1 MVSDATLE
9 GELEWYAFPVSRGVR
24 QGGVISPILFA
35 LYIDDLLYELQQ
47 SGVGHVLTVN
57 CWIMLTFLD
66 ALVISVSKQMI
77 SCLGLGFV
85 ILLYRLD
92 CFLVIVCLSMV
103 VLCGLLIVVKY
114 T

>member
-35 LYIDDLLYELQQ
+35 LYIDNLLYELQQ
-47 SGVGHVLTVN
+47 CGVGHVLTCKLLGNADVLR
-57 CWIMLTFLD
+57 CSRDFC
-66 ALVISVSKQMI
+66 KQANGI
-77 SCLGLGFV
+77 LGFV
-85 ILLYRLD
+85 ILLYRLGY
-92 CFLVIVCLSMV
+92 FLVIVCLSMV
-103 VLCGLLIVVKY
+103 VLCGLLIVVKLN

>member
-9 GELEWYAFPVSRGVR
+9 GELEWYAFPVSQGVR

-47 SGVGHVLTVN
+47 SGVGHVLT
-57 CWIMLTFLD
+57 CKLLD
-66 ALVISVSKQMI
+66 NAGCSRDFCKQANGI
-77 SCLGLGFV
+77 LGFV
-85 ILLYRLD
+85 ILLYRLG

-103 VLCGLLIVVKY
+103 VLCGLLTVVKLN